1 MTSKDKKLKAIIEL
15 LAVQARIEE
24 LKRSKSYLTS
34 KIYYRNRL
42 TTLEEKALELQNL
55 LEGKETE
62 EVKFVFHIPE
72 SSLLGKS
79 AREPEDFLQFFKREF
94 LVVEG

>member
-34 KIYYRNRL
+34 STYYRNRL
-42 TTLEEKALELQNL
+42 TTLEDKALELQNVVD
-55 LEGKETE
+55 GKEIE
-62 EVKFVFHIPE
+62 EVKFVFHVPE
-72 SSLLGKS
+72 SSFLNK
-79 AREPEDFLQFFKREF
+79 RTKEPEDFLQFFKREF
-94 LVVEG
+94 LVVE